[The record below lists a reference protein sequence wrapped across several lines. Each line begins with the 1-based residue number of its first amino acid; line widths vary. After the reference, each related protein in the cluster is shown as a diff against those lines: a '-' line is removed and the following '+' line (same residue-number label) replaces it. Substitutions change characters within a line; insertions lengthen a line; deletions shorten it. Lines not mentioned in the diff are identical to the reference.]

1 MKEYYLGIDIGT
13 YESRGMLIDEN
24 MIPVAD
30 CSVTHGMDHPQE
42 GWFEHDADKVWWG
55 DFCKLCR
62 LLLEKSN
69 IRSDEIRCV
78 GTSALG
84 TDCLPVDKDC
94 NPLRPAILYGIDS
107 RAEEEIK
114 WLTQYY
120 GDDVKKMFGHPICT
134 GDTATKILWLKNHE
148 PEVYEKTYKFLT
160 GSSYLTAKLT
170 GKYVIDQF
178 LAKGSFRPLYNRD
191 GTINK
196 ENCSLYCRPDQIA
209 ECAYSFEIA
218 GTVTEEAAKE
228 SGLKKGTPVIV
239 GTGDSTAEAISVG
252 LVESGTVFFQYGSS
266 MFYYYCV
273 DRYVDDYVSAN
284 GNGSLKGGKEFTI
297 PGTFCIGDGTNAAGT
312 LTRWVRDTFNNLAY
326 GYYLVYQTGTKEIQ
340 SSLVSVDKDSKT
352 ITLKG
357 KAPSIEKEA
366 DKTTVEIGQVV
377 TYTITG
383 TIPDTTGYAQ
393 YTYKIHDT
401 LTEGLDFVED
411 TMGKL
416 PTEKKYEVSVQIE
429 GEQDSVIKE
438 ADIDPDNAR
447 KMTLDLS
454 QWIRENQTHKGKTF
468 TVTYYAKV
476 NADAVVQTN
485 NSAHLEYGNDPDN
498 ITTTTPDVVTTPT
511 YPVQIH
517 KLIKD
522 QQNSYLAGAIFRLY
536 RSEEDANNNQNA
548 IAVTGSNGTYTVD
561 PVQVGDN
568 KMYDMES
575 IGDGTTVGTGMNLKL
590 NGLAEGSYWLVET
603 QAPDGYNKLTAPVK
617 ITITKSDTTNVDD
630 WTIKQNDG
638 VVDDKIIDIENTTGT
653 LLPETGG
660 MGTVIFTVI
669 AVVMILGIA
678 VSFVISRRKR
688 A

>member
-1 MKEYYLGIDIGT
+1 MKRMSPARAIAYGLPGLATLFTFTMFTTYGLYFFTNIVGLSGKFAGLIMTIGTLWDAVTDPLVGIISDNRDPRKGRRRPFLLVCAIPFGIVTWLLFTAWDFVEIQQKIYFIIVALLFYTFQTLIDVPYTSLSGEVTDNYDLRSKLATIRTFWAIIGVAIGGGIMAYTDFLEPVVGGSRQAWSVCFAFFGIICTLSIWIGYKASEGYENKDIITKKSYSIKEMLEGPLRNKPFLHLTIAFIFAILAQAIFLGVLVYYLRYNLNLND
-13 YESRGMLIDEN
+13 
-24 MIPVAD
+24 
-30 CSVTHGMDHPQE
+30 
-42 GWFEHDADKVWWG
+42 
-55 DFCKLCR
+55 
-62 LLLEKSN
+62 
-69 IRSDEIRCV
+69 
-78 GTSALG
+78 
-84 TDCLPVDKDC
+84 
-94 NPLRPAILYGIDS
+94 
-107 RAEEEIK
+107 
-114 WLTQYY
+114 TQ
-120 GDDVKKMFGHPICT
+120 V
-134 GDTATKILWLKNHE
+134 
-148 PEVYEKTYKFLT
+148 
-160 GSSYLTAKLT
+160 
-170 GKYVIDQF
+170 
-178 LAKGSFRPLYNRD
+178 
-191 GTINK
+191 
-196 ENCSLYCRPDQIA
+196 
-209 ECAYSFEIA
+209 
-218 GTVTEEAAKE
+218 
-228 SGLKKGTPVIV
+228 
-239 GTGDSTAEAISVG
+239 
-252 LVESGTVFFQYGSS
+252 
-266 MFYYYCV
+266 
-273 DRYVDDYVSAN
+273 
-284 GNGSLKGGKEFTI
+284 
-297 PGTFCIGDGTNAAGT
+297 
-312 LTRWVRDTFNNLAY
+312 
-326 GYYLVYQTGTKEIQ
+326 
-340 SSLVSVDKDSKT
+340 SLVSVDKDSKT

-617 ITITKSDTTNVDD
+617 ITITKSDTTNVND

>member
-1 MKEYYLGIDIGT
+1 
-13 YESRGMLIDEN
+13 
-24 MIPVAD
+24 
-30 CSVTHGMDHPQE
+30 
-42 GWFEHDADKVWWG
+42 
-55 DFCKLCR
+55 
-62 LLLEKSN
+62 
-69 IRSDEIRCV
+69 
-78 GTSALG
+78 
-84 TDCLPVDKDC
+84 
-94 NPLRPAILYGIDS
+94 
-107 RAEEEIK
+107 
-114 WLTQYY
+114 
-120 GDDVKKMFGHPICT
+120 
-134 GDTATKILWLKNHE
+134 
-148 PEVYEKTYKFLT
+148 
-160 GSSYLTAKLT
+160 
-170 GKYVIDQF
+170 
-178 LAKGSFRPLYNRD
+178 
-191 GTINK
+191 
-196 ENCSLYCRPDQIA
+196 
-209 ECAYSFEIA
+209 
-218 GTVTEEAAKE
+218 
-228 SGLKKGTPVIV
+228 
-239 GTGDSTAEAISVG
+239 
-252 LVESGTVFFQYGSS
+252 
-266 MFYYYCV
+266 
-273 DRYVDDYVSAN
+273 
-284 GNGSLKGGKEFTI
+284 
-297 PGTFCIGDGTNAAGT
+297 
-312 LTRWVRDTFNNLAY
+312 
-326 GYYLVYQTGTKEIQ
+326 
-340 SSLVSVDKDSKT
+340 
-352 ITLKG
+352 
-357 KAPSIEKEA
+357 
-366 DKTTVEIGQVV
+366 
-377 TYTITG
+377 
-383 TIPDTTGYAQ
+383 
-393 YTYKIHDT
+393 
-401 LTEGLDFVED
+401 
-411 TMGKL
+411 
-416 PTEKKYEVSVQIE
+416 
-429 GEQDSVIKE
+429 
-438 ADIDPDNAR
+438 
-447 KMTLDLS
+447 MTLDLS

-590 NGLAEGSYWLVET
+590 NGLAEGSYWLGET

>member
-1 MKEYYLGIDIGT
+1 MRKVKNSIKKMMTLCLAAIMTLAMATTAFAADRIKTGNLTVNVNEGNTLKGQTIKVYKLFDLSVSDTHYAYTVNADYKNAIATALGLSKEATSEQLYNKLAEYKENPSGIQKFANDFTASALKAGT
-13 YESRGMLIDEN
+13 AE
-24 MIPVAD
+24 
-30 CSVTHGMDHPQE
+30 T
-42 GWFEHDADKVWWG
+42 
-55 DFCKLCR
+55 
-62 LLLEKSN
+62 
-69 IRSDEIRCV
+69 
-78 GTSALG
+78 GTSKKLG
-84 TDCLPVDKDC
+84 
-94 NPLRPAILYGIDS
+94 
-107 RAEEEIK
+107 
-114 WLTQYY
+114 
-120 GDDVKKMFGHPICT
+120 
-134 GDTATKILWLKNHE
+134 
-148 PEVYEKTYKFLT
+148 EVTEYKF
-160 GSSYLTAKLT
+160 
-170 GKYVIDQF
+170 
-178 LAKGSFRPLYNRD
+178 
-191 GTINK
+191 
-196 ENCSLYCRPDQIA
+196 ENLD
-209 ECAYSFEIA
+209 
-218 GTVTEEAAKE
+218 
-228 SGLKKGTPVIV
+228 
-239 GTGDSTAEAISVG
+239 
-252 LVESGTVFFQYGSS
+252 
-266 MFYYYCV
+266 
-273 DRYVDDYVSAN
+273 
-284 GNGSLKGGKEFTI
+284 
-297 PGTFCIGDGTNAAGT
+297 
-312 LTRWVRDTFNNLAY
+312 Y

-340 SSLVSVDKDSKT
+340 SSLVSVDDVDVT
-352 ITLKG
+352 VNLKG
-357 KAPSIEKEA
+357 QAPSI
-366 DKTTVEIGQVV
+366 DKTANATTVEIGQVV
-377 TYTITG
+377 TYTIKG
-383 TIPDTTGYAQ
+383 TIPDTTGYDK

-401 LTEGLDFVED
+401 LTEGLDFVKDAVGTAQEG
-411 TMGKL
+411 TS
-416 PTEKKYEVSVQIE
+416 YNVSVKIGE
-429 GEQDSVIKE
+429 GQAETKAATLSGENNRI
-438 ADIDPDNAR
+438 
-447 KMTLDLS
+447 MTLDLS
-454 QWIRENQTHKGKTF
+454 EWIRNNQNSKGQEF

-561 PVQVGDN
+561 PEQVGDN

-617 ITITKSDTTNVDD
+617 ITITKSDTTNVND

>member
-1 MKEYYLGIDIGT
+1 M
-13 YESRGMLIDEN
+13 
-24 MIPVAD
+24 
-30 CSVTHGMDHPQE
+30 
-42 GWFEHDADKVWWG
+42 G

-134 GDTATKILWLKNHE
+134 GDTAAKILWLKNHE

-297 PGTFCIGDGTNAAGT
+297 PGIFCIGDGTNAAGT
-312 LTRWVRDTFNNLAY
+312 LTRWVRDTFYEEELKKERAGGENAY
-326 GYYLVYQTGTKEIQ
+326 AVM
-340 SSLVSVDKDSKT
+340 
-352 ITLKG
+352 
-357 KAPSIEKEA
+357 AREA
-366 DKTTVEIGQVV
+366 AEVEAGS
-377 TYTITG
+377 
-383 TIPDTTGYAQ
+383 
-393 YTYKIHDT
+393 
-401 LTEGLDFVED
+401 EG
-411 TMGKL
+411 
-416 PTEKKYEVSVQIE
+416 
-429 GEQDSVIKE
+429 
-438 ADIDPDNAR
+438 
-447 KMTLDLS
+447 
-454 QWIRENQTHKGKTF
+454 
-468 TVTYYAKV
+468 
-476 NADAVVQTN
+476 
-485 NSAHLEYGNDPDN
+485 
-498 ITTTTPDVVTTPT
+498 
-511 YPVQIH
+511 
-517 KLIKD
+517 
-522 QQNSYLAGAIFRLY
+522 
-536 RSEEDANNNQNA
+536 
-548 IAVTGSNGTYTVD
+548 
-561 PVQVGDN
+561 
-568 KMYDMES
+568 
-575 IGDGTTVGTGMNLKL
+575 
-590 NGLAEGSYWLVET
+590 
-603 QAPDGYNKLTAPVK
+603 
-617 ITITKSDTTNVDD
+617 
-630 WTIKQNDG
+630 
-638 VVDDKIIDIENTTGT
+638 
-653 LLPETGG
+653 
-660 MGTVIFTVI
+660 
-669 AVVMILGIA
+669 
-678 VSFVISRRKR
+678 
-688 A
+688 

>member
-1 MKEYYLGIDIGT
+1 MRKVKNSIKKMMALCLAAIMTLAMATTAFAADRIKTGNLTVNVNEGNTLKGQTIKVYKLFDLSVSDTHYAYTVNADYKNAIATALGLSKEATSEQLYNKLAEYKENPSGIQKFANDFTAAALKAGT
-13 YESRGMLIDEN
+13 AETGTSGKITS
-24 MIPVAD
+24 A
-30 CSVTHGMDHPQE
+30 
-42 GWFEHDADKVWWG
+42 
-55 DFCKLCR
+55 
-62 LLLEKSN
+62 EKS
-69 IRSDEIRCV
+69 
-78 GTSALG
+78 
-84 TDCLPVDKDC
+84 
-94 NPLRPAILYGIDS
+94 Y
-107 RAEEEIK
+107 
-114 WLTQYY
+114 
-120 GDDVKKMFGHPICT
+120 
-134 GDTATKILWLKNHE
+134 
-148 PEVYEKTYKFLT
+148 
-160 GSSYLTAKLT
+160 
-170 GKYVIDQF
+170 
-178 LAKGSFRPLYNRD
+178 
-191 GTINK
+191 
-196 ENCSLYCRPDQIA
+196 
-209 ECAYSFEIA
+209 
-218 GTVTEEAAKE
+218 
-228 SGLKKGTPVIV
+228 
-239 GTGDSTAEAISVG
+239 
-252 LVESGTVFFQYGSS
+252 
-266 MFYYYCV
+266 
-273 DRYVDDYVSAN
+273 
-284 GNGSLKGGKEFTI
+284 
-297 PGTFCIGDGTNAAGT
+297 
-312 LTRWVRDTFNNLAY
+312 TFNNLAY

-638 VVDDKIIDIENTTGT
+638 G
-653 LLPETGG
+653 
-660 MGTVIFTVI
+660 
-669 AVVMILGIA
+669 
-678 VSFVISRRKR
+678 
-688 A
+688 

>member
-42 GWFEHDADKVWWG
+42 GWLEHDADKVWWG

-312 LTRWVRDTFNNLAY
+312 LTRWVRDTFYEEELKKERAGGENAYAVMAREAAEVEAGSEGLIILPYIYGERSPIQDAKASGMLFGLKGTHTRKQINRAALEAVGYSTLQHMILFDEMNLPPKSVITAGGGTKNAAWMQIICDMIGRQICIPKRYQCSAY
-326 GYYLVYQTGTKEIQ
+326 GDAAMAALGDRRFRDFTELRD
-340 SSLVSVDKDSKT
+340 SLP
-352 ITLKG
+352 KG
-357 KAPSIEKEA
+357 KILVPNEKNH
-366 DKTTVEIGQVV
+366 I
-377 TYTITG
+377 Y
-383 TIPDTTGYAQ
+383 
-393 YTYKIHDT
+393 YKEH
-401 LTEGLDFVED
+401 
-411 TMGKL
+411 
-416 PTEKKYEVSVQIE
+416 Y
-429 GEQDSVIKE
+429 
-438 ADIDPDNAR
+438 
-447 KMTLDLS
+447 KMFRDL
-454 QWIRENQTHKGKTF
+454 
-468 TVTYYAKV
+468 YL
-476 NADAVVQTN
+476 N
-485 NSAHLEYGNDPDN
+485 N
-498 ITTTTPDVVTTPT
+498 
-511 YPVQIH
+511 
-517 KLIKD
+517 KD
-522 QQNSYLAGAIFRLY
+522 MMHRI
-536 RSEEDANNNQNA
+536 
-548 IAVTGSNGTYTVD
+548 
-561 PVQVGDN
+561 
-568 KMYDMES
+568 
-575 IGDGTTVGTGMNLKL
+575 
-590 NGLAEGSYWLVET
+590 
-603 QAPDGYNKLTAPVK
+603 
-617 ITITKSDTTNVDD
+617 
-630 WTIKQNDG
+630 
-638 VVDDKIIDIENTTGT
+638 
-653 LLPETGG
+653 
-660 MGTVIFTVI
+660 
-669 AVVMILGIA
+669 
-678 VSFVISRRKR
+678 
-688 A
+688 